1 MRTLM
6 RSSRREAFAPARAF
20 RWREMLESGAY
31 STITEMAHAERI
43 DHGYLGRILRLT
55 LLAPD
60 LWRPLLP
67 VGSPR
72 R

>member
-1 MRTLM
+1 
-6 RSSRREAFAPARAF
+6 
-20 RWREMLESGAY
+20 MLESGAY